1 MPQTSESLKAV
12 FQELR
17 KLRQDLARPAPR
29 LLTVDQTACYL
40 GLSEKTLRNRL
51 GPRAKKPFPVKPLRI
66 GGKILFQIADL
77 DSFIDR
83 LAASQK

>member
-1 MPQTSESLKAV
+1 MPDSLDNLTQILK
-12 FQELR
+12 ELR
-17 KLRQDLARPAPR
+17 QLRQDLARPAPR
-29 LLTVDQTACYL
+29 LLTVAQAADYL
-40 GLSEKTLRNRL
+40 GVSQKTIRNRL